1 MKTTLTQKNV
11 HNKALV
17 KRIDEHVQAVAM
29 LIDLVSDIETV
40 ISLIEMMLEEEAE
53 NCKLEQLNVI
63 SDSRNNKLSD
73 LKTGKFVIDLYYRHK
88 NCFNITQLSFTIQK

>member
-1 MKTTLTQKNV
+1 VKTTLTQKNV